1 MTLKFNEEFAI
12 NPQSV
17 ESGGGGGGGEKLKYT
32 VVIDEKGFL
41 DKLAKKSLK
50 CNL

>member
-17 ESGGGGGGGEKLKYT
+17 ESGGGGGGGQKLKYT
-32 VVIDEKGFL
+32 VVIEEKINPVNVQIESEGE
-41 DKLAKKSLK
+41 
-50 CNL
+50 